1 MRKKKVLGWL
11 AFAAVAIAAAGA
23 LVQPPEPPVAARPS
37 APAAEAPKTSADRF
51 AALPARDP
59 IGRPRGALFEAQSP
73 PKPAPA
79 PIVIVPEKPAPPPMP
94 YRVAGKLMH
103 DGAAQVVLARGDT
116 VVMVSEG
123 DTLEG
128 GYKVEAIRANSVTL
142 LYVPLGVTQD
152 LPVVSVLDSES
163 RVAQA
168 PAPQPQPA
176 PAPSQASAPN
186 DKAKL
191 RWDGPARVRTGDRF
205 EVALRMTS
213 AEAVRSAPL
222 QITFDANLLEA
233 VQVRPGR
240 FFADGTFSYRVN
252 PGGSI
257 FVGASGKGA
266 PAADA
271 ELFIVSFKPIR
282 PSEAAELRIS
292 ALLLQGAAGRAVV
305 HDQPAAFRTT
315 IVQ

>member
-11 AFAAVAIAAAGA
+11 VFAGAALAAGGAIMQPREEAVAVRPQA
-23 LVQPPEPPVAARPS
+23 PV
-37 APAAEAPKTSADRF
+37 AEAPKASSDRF

-59 IGRPRGALFEAQSP
+59 IGRPRGTLFEAQSL
-73 PKPAPA
+73 PKPASAPA
-79 PIVIVPEKPAPPPMP
+79 VVPEKPAPPPMP

-103 DGAAQVVLARGDT
+103 DGAAHIVLARGDT
-116 VVMVSEG
+116 VITVSEG
-123 DTLEG
+123 DTLDG
-128 GYKVEAIRANSVTL
+128 GYRVEKIHANSVTL

-152 LPVVSVLDSES
+152 LPVVSVIDAEP

-168 PAPQPQPA
+168 HTPQPTA
-176 PAPSQASAPN
+176 PLQAPSASN

-191 RWDGPARVRTGDRF
+191 RWDGPARVRAGDRF

-213 AEAVRSAPL
+213 AEAVRSTPL
-222 QITFDANLLEA
+222 QIAFDANVLEA
-233 VQVRPGR
+233 VDVRPGR
-240 FFADGTFSYRVN
+240 FFAEGSFSYRVN

-271 ELFIVSFKPIR
+271 ELFIVRFKPIR
-282 PSEAAELRIS
+282 PVEAAELRVS
-292 ALLLQGAAGRAVV
+292 ALLLQSAAGRAVV
-305 HDQPAAFRTT
+305 HDQPAAFRTMIT
-315 IVQ
+315 P